1 MGRSKLNL
9 EFIAKYSKRLATFK
23 KRKESVLKKA
33 RELGTLCDIR
43 LCVVIESPDMPGY
56 QVFPSEEEARELLH
70 MFNNMPNKKK
80 GKSATPTTSQPE
92 PGPEEMLRQ
101 EVIDAREQLEKLD
114 MENRELQSEI
124 LMHEYMTGARTRS
137 QIGSEEARDIL
148 QVVEERLRA
157 VQARIDVLSPASAI
171 AAQIDVLSPTSATA
185 AQIDVLSPASTI
197 AAQIDVLYSEANTVE
212 NSPPIAA
219 QPDKQIVEDTVDT
232 ELRLR
237 AVQARIDVLS
247 PASAIAALPDKEIVE
262 DTVDTELRL

>member
-9 EFIAKYSKRLATFK
+9 EFIAKGSKRLATFK
-23 KRKESVLKKA
+23 QRKESVFKKA

-56 QVFPSEEEARELLH
+56 QVFPSEEDTRELLH
-70 MFNNMPNKKK
+70 MFNNMPKKK
-80 GKSATPTTSQPE
+80 KAKSATPTTPQPE

-101 EVIDAREQLEKLD
+101 EVIKAREQLKKLD

-124 LMHEYMTGARTRS
+124 LIHEYMTGARTRS

-148 QVVEERLRA
+148 RVVEKRLRA

-171 AAQIDVLSPTSATA
+171 AAQIDVL
-185 AQIDVLSPASTI
+185 
-197 AAQIDVLYSEANTVE
+197 YCEANTVE
-212 NSPPIAA
+212 NSPASAIAA
-219 QPDKQIVEDTVDT
+219 QPDRQIVEDTVDT

-247 PASAIAALPDKEIVE
+247 PASAIAAQPEKEMVE
-262 DTVDTELRL
+262 DTLDTDLRL